1 MGRISLIGTG
11 NITFSGNEIYTT
23 NSNDMLFGNNLIPT
37 TISTF
42 SIGSSANPFKTLFI
56 SASTLSMAA
65 PPGGNSLSILN
76 DGNNFQITN
85 GGLRS
90 QVIYTGGLLI
100 SGNNIGA
107 DPAVGSLPM
116 TIGTNGLP
124 ALQILVPTSSTST
137 ISTTNVIYA
146 SGGNSNQWGS
156 SYTIVNQNSA
166 TTWNYQGTDLK
177 ALSGNWQGGNIAYTN
192 LVSNSAAYLS
202 AVNLS
207 FLSVSGNW
215 NSVYSTVQLN
225 SATTWNYQGTDLK
238 ALSGNWQSTYSTVS
252 SLSSN
257 WAISSTKYLP
267 LSGGTI
273 SGNLT
278 VTGTTSLST
287 TTVSDG
293 LTCQHIQVG
302 NNGNQFSLFRSGTGK
317 FVGGSSAIT
326 DTNVIISSKVF
337 VQSIGITDDKK
348 VPAISVVTSTNSFT
362 AYSSIA
368 NDTSYFN
375 YFFINP

>member
-1 MGRISLIGTG
+1 MGRISLLGTG
-11 NITFSGNEIYTT
+11 NIAFSGNEIYST
-23 NSNDMLFGNNLIPT
+23 NNNNLLFGNNLVPT
-37 TISTF
+37 SISTF

-56 SASTLSMAA
+56 SASTLQMAA

-76 DGNNFQITN
+76 DGSNFQITN

-90 QVIYTGGLLI
+90 QTIYTGGLLI

-107 DPAVGSLPM
+107 DPSVGNLPM

-166 TTWNYQGTDLK
+166 INWNYQGTDVK
-177 ALSGNWQGGNIAYTN
+177 ALT
-192 LVSNSAAYLS
+192 
-202 AVNLS
+202 
-207 FLSVSGNW
+207 
-215 NSVYSTVQLN
+215 
-225 SATTWNYQGTDLK
+225 
-238 ALSGNWQSTYSTVS
+238 GNWQSTYATVS
-252 SLSSN
+252 SLSAN
-257 WAISSTKYLP
+257 WATSSTNYLR

-287 TTVSDG
+287 TTISDG
-293 LTCQHIQVG
+293 LTSQHIQIG
-302 NNGNQFSLFRSGTGK
+302 NNGNQFSLFRYGSAKFVNVGTGPGAYYAA
-317 FVGGSSAIT
+317 FIY
-326 DTNVIISSKVF
+326 DTNITTSSKIF
-337 VQSIGITDDKK
+337 TQSIGITDNKK
-348 VPAISVVTSTNSFT
+348 IPAISVVTSTGSLT
-362 AYSSIA
+362 AYSSLDT
-368 NDTSYFN
+368 DTSGFSYFYFN
-375 YFFINP
+375 P

>member
-11 NITFSGNEIYTT
+11 NVAFSGNAIYTT
-23 NSNDMLFGNNLIPT
+23 NDNSLLLGNNLVPT

-56 SASTLSMAA
+56 SASTLSMSA
-65 PPGGNSLSILN
+65 PQGGNSLSILN
-76 DGNNFQITN
+76 DGSNFQISN

-90 QVIYTGGLLI
+90 TVIYTGGLLI

-107 DPAVGSLPM
+107 DPLIGPLPM

-146 SGGNSNQWGS
+146 SGGNSNQWNS
-156 SYTIVNQNSA
+156 SYTTVN
-166 TTWNYQGTDLK
+166 T
-177 ALSGNWQGGNIAYTN
+177 
-192 LVSNSAAYLS
+192 
-202 AVNLS
+202 
-207 FLSVSGNW
+207 
-215 NSVYSTVQLN
+215 N

-257 WAISSTKYLP
+257 WATSSTKYLP

-273 SGNLT
+273 TGNLT

-293 LTCQHIQVG
+293 LTCQHIQIG
-302 NNGNQFSLFRSGTGK
+302 NNGNQFSLFRYGSAK
-317 FVGGSSAIT
+317 FIVIGGGPGAYAAAAINDAYVT
-326 DTNVIISSKVF
+326 TNSKVF
-337 VQSIGITDDKK
+337 VQSIGVTDDKK
-348 VPAISVVTSTNSFT
+348 IPSISVITSTGSLT
-362 AYSSIA
+362 AYSSLN
-368 NDTSYFN
+368 NDTSTFN
-375 YFFINP
+375 YFYFNP